1 MWMGLHLQYVWDI
14 YKIPEST
21 SLAMDAPHPTPN
33 RDNYCHCIR
42 IPLGPAAWAPAK
54 MGDWTEEVLLG
65 TAKCHVPILLLSI
78 CQPQPAS
85 WARLFWIPLTCF
97 GCICKFRSTNG
108 TMNRYVP
115 VGKAQLKFFH
125 RPLSSLV

>member
-1 MWMGLHLQYVWDI
+1 MRVGLHLQYVWDI

-21 SLAMDAPHPTPN
+21 RLAMDAPHPTPQQGRLLSLYQN
-33 RDNYCHCIR
+33 PTRPCS
-42 IPLGPAAWAPAK
+42 LGS
-54 MGDWTEEVLLG
+54 WTEAVLLG
-65 TAKCHVPILLLSI
+65 TAKCHIPILLLSI

-85 WARLFWIPLTCF
+85 WAGLFWIPLTCF